1 MADTYT
7 TNLNLT
13 KPEVGASTDTWGT
26 KLNND
31 LDTVDALFSSTGTS
45 VAMNLDG
52 AVIDSSVIGGT
63 TAAAGSFTTLTA
75 SGDLTVDT
83 STLKV
88 DSTNNRV
95 GIGTASPSQA
105 LSLEASD
112 TTVRFI
118 EAKNSAGSMLVG
130 VNGSGDAFVS
140 GQTSG
145 KSLIFETN
153 NTERWRI
160 DSSGHFTG
168 ATDSKIIQTIASGG
182 GNFLEVTH
190 SGNEIWSMAVQS
202 GSGAA
207 DYLDIG
213 INGGTRS
220 VLIHETGGISFNGDT
235 GSANH
240 LDDYEEGTWTPSI
253 TFGQSSTGI
262 THNSQQGKYLK
273 VGRLVYLQ
281 CHCSLSSKG
290 TASGV
295 ADINGL
301 PFAISIGSLGV
312 FNPIGD
318 RQNLNTGG
326 EPVNAY
332 LSNGNSYIRLYE
344 NAFDGTGNTTVTNT
358 NFANDT
364 DIDINLV
371 YYTDS

>member
-1 MADTYT
+1 M
-7 TNLNLT
+7 
-13 KPEVGASTDTWGT
+13 
-26 KLNND
+26 
-31 LDTVDALFSSTGTS
+31 
-45 VAMNLDG
+45 
-52 AVIDSSVIGGT
+52 
-63 TAAAGSFTTLTA
+63 
-75 SGDLTVDT
+75 
-83 STLKV
+83 
-88 DSTNNRV
+88 R
-95 GIGTASPSQA
+95 
-105 LSLEASD
+105 
-112 TTVRFI
+112 
-118 EAKNSAGSMLVG
+118 
-130 VNGSGDAFVS
+130 
-140 GQTSG
+140 
-145 KSLIFETN
+145 
-153 NTERWRI
+153 
-160 DSSGHFTG
+160 
-168 ATDSKIIQTIASGG
+168 IQTG
-182 GNFLEVTH
+182 
-190 SGNEIWSMAVQS
+190 
-202 GSGAA
+202 
-207 DYLDIG
+207 
-213 INGGTRS
+213 
-220 VLIHETGGISFNGDT
+220 GGISFNGDT
-235 GSANH
+235 AAANA

-253 TFGQSSTGI
+253 TFGQSSIGI

-295 ADINGL
+295 ADVNGL